1 MKINLH
7 ILHVLMVNE
16 VGGEIHD
23 ANVVVVDESAI
34 RWRSLELMQELA

>member
-1 MKINLH
+1 LIDDILLSDEMKINLH

-23 ANVVVVDESAI
+23 ADVVVVDESAI
-34 RWRSLELMQELA
+34 M